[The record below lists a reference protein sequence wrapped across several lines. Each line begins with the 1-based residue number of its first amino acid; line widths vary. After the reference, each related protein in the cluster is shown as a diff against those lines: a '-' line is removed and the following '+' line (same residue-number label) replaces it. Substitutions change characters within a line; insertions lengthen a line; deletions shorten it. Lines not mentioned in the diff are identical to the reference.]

1 MKRTEW
7 KTVALL
13 AALAR
18 SASLASGKPKKSGK
32 KSAKDS
38 GEAAAALKTATEDFV
53 RVEAGTFMMG
63 ICEERREDR
72 DGAVRLG
79 RKATQNIEKTAL
91 FARKNLEITA
101 LLA

>member
-1 MKRTEW
+1 MKRTVW

-13 AALAR
+13 AALAL

-53 RVEAGTFMMG
+53 SASASSAL
-63 ICEERREDR
+63 RRTR
-72 DGAVRLG
+72 RLLPG
-79 RKATQNIEKTAL
+79 RSRFSGLKRIFTA
-91 FARKNLEITA
+91 
-101 LLA
+101 